1 MDAQFIE
8 FLKANYLIIIIVVM
22 VVFRLWEV
30 KVKLS
35 LKKEDDILF
44 DMIAAPIYYPLK
56 KFVRT
61 FINNKLPGVL
71 KNEPKK

>member
-30 KVKLS
+30 KIKLS
-35 LKKEDDILF
+35 PKKEDDILF
-44 DMIAAPIYYPLK
+44 DMIAAPIYNPLK
-56 KFVRT
+56 KFVKS

-71 KNEPKK
+71 KNESKK